1 MQVRQKI
8 DKIAT
13 TFRKNIKY
21 VKNGAVLC
29 AVFLLAYVGLINF
42 VCMKRSWIWIICT
55 IMGTSFLVLLYLQ
68 MRYADIMVKM
78 RRDQFDETVYRSLD
92 QASRELERT
101 ETFTYLQAVIAER
114 DKTIAHDF
122 LKQDSSEV
130 QIGAVADSALAATGY
145 LPTVVNRLPNTR
157 GLSVPGTK
165 RNNLWR
171 HASENFQKHVRKAY
185 VYERE
190 LLDEV
195 VLRVLYSASEK
206 QFHERL
212 DVLMLDHTM
221 KVALERNGITLPFH
235 FVVYASNGKEVFRCP
250 DYDSKGNNHVF
261 SQTLFRNDPTGKMG
275 YVQVHFPDMNT
286 YIYGIVKMVSPA
298 MVFTMVLFL
307 TFIVT
312 VYLVV
317 RQKKITQMK
326 NDFIN
331 NMTHEFKT
339 PLSVIS
345 IAAQMLADHTITK
358 SNETYERLGNTINNE
373 TKRLRFQVEK
383 VLQMSLFDRNNIAMK
398 MKELDAN
405 EVITNVVQALSLK
418 VTQKGGQVD
427 TRLEAVNPFVNA
439 DEMHFTNIIFNLM
452 DNAVKYRRDDVPL
465 HLVVSTWNKGDCF
478 CICVEDNGIGIGRED
493 IKRIF
498 DRFYR
503 VHTGNTHNVKGFG
516 LGLAYVKK
524 MVDLHQGTIRV
535 QSELGQGTKFVITL
549 PNNID

>member
-1 MQVRQKI
+1 MRR
-8 DKIAT
+8 
-13 TFRKNIKY
+13 F
-21 VKNGAVLC
+21 
-29 AVFLLAYVGLINF
+29 F
-42 VCMKRSWIWIICT
+42 VCLYMINIFVFMKRSWIWIICT

-68 MRYADIMVKM
+68 MRYADTMVKM

-92 QASRELERT
+92 QASRELERM
-101 ETFTYLQAVIAER
+101 ETFTYLQSVIAEH
-114 DKTIAHDF
+114 DKAKSLLF
-122 LKQDSSEV
+122 MAQDSLDASIDEV
-130 QIGAVADSALAATGY
+130 VDSALNATGY
-145 LPTVVNRLPNTR
+145 VPNVRNRIPNVM
-157 GLSVPGTK
+157 GLTVPGGR
-165 RNNLWR
+165 RNDLWS
-171 HASENFQKHVRKAY
+171 HATEQFQKTVKKAY

-212 DVLMLDHTM
+212 DILMLDNTM
-221 KVALERNGITLPFH
+221 KLALERNGITLPFH
-235 FVVYASNGKEVFRCP
+235 FVVYSSNGREVFRCP
-250 DYDSKGNNHVF
+250 DYEARGNEYTF

-275 YVQVHFPDMNT
+275 YVQVHFPDMNS
-286 YIYGIVKMVSPA
+286 YIMGIVKMVSPA

-307 TFIVT
+307 TFIIT

-317 RQKKITQMK
+317 RQKKVTQMK

-339 PLSVIS
+339 PLSTIS
-345 IAAQMLADHTITK
+345 IAAQMLADNSITK
-358 SNETYERLGNTINNE
+358 STETYERLGNAINDE

-383 VLQMSLFDRNNIAMK
+383 VLQMSLFDRDNIALK

-405 EVITNVVQALSLK
+405 EIIAHVVQTLSLK
-418 VTQKGGQVD
+418 VTQKGGQVEN
-427 TRLEAVNPFVNA
+427 RLEAIDPFINA

-465 HLVVSTWNKGDCF
+465 HLIVSTWNKGDCF
-478 CICVEDNGIGIGRED
+478 FICIEDNGIGISRED
-493 IKRIF
+493 TKRIF

-524 MVDLHQGTIRV
+524 MVDLHHGTIRV

-549 PNNID
+549 PNNKD

>member
-1 MQVRQKI
+1 MRLFFALLYMI
-8 DKIAT
+8 
-13 TFRKNIKY
+13 NIF
-21 VKNGAVLC
+21 
-29 AVFLLAYVGLINF
+29 VF
-42 VCMKRSWIWIICT
+42 MKRSWIWIICT

-68 MRYADIMVKM
+68 MRYADTMVKM

-92 QASRELERT
+92 QASRELERM
-101 ETFTYLQAVIAER
+101 ETFTYLQSVIAEH
-114 DKTIAHDF
+114 DKAKSLMFIAHDS
-122 LKQDSSEV
+122 LEASIGEVVDSV
-130 QIGAVADSALAATGY
+130 LNATGY
-145 LPTVVNRLPNTR
+145 VPNVRNKIPNVVGFT
-157 GLSVPGTK
+157 VPGWG
-165 RNNLWR
+165 RNNLWS
-171 HASENFQKHVRKAY
+171 HATEQFQKNVKKAY

-212 DVLMLDHTM
+212 DILMLDNTM
-221 KVALERNGITLPFH
+221 KLALERNGITLPFH
-235 FVVYASNGKEVFRCP
+235 FVVYSSNGREVFRCP
-250 DYDSKGNNHVF
+250 DYEARGNKYTF

-275 YVQVHFPDMNT
+275 YVQVHFPDMNS
-286 YIYGIVKMVSPA
+286 YIMGIVKMVSPA

-307 TFIVT
+307 TFIIT

-339 PLSVIS
+339 PLSTIS
-345 IAAQMLADHTITK
+345 IAAQMLADNSVTK
-358 SNETYERLGNTINNE
+358 SNETYERLGNAINNE

-383 VLQMSLFDRNNIAMK
+383 VLQMSLFDRDNIALK

-405 EVITNVVQALSLK
+405 EIIAHVVQTFSLK
-418 VTQKGGQVD
+418 VVQKGGQVD
-427 TRLEAVNPFVNA
+427 AVLDAIDPFVNA

-465 HLVVSTWNKGDCF
+465 HLIVSTWNKGDCL
-478 CICVEDNGIGIGRED
+478 CICIEDNGIGIRRED

-549 PNNID
+549 PNNKD

>member
-1 MQVRQKI
+1 MHR
-8 DKIAT
+8 
-13 TFRKNIKY
+13 F
-21 VKNGAVLC
+21 
-29 AVFLLAYVGLINF
+29 F
-42 VCMKRSWIWIICT
+42 VCLYMINIFVFMKRSWIWIICT

-68 MRYADIMVKM
+68 MRYADTMVKM

-92 QASRELERT
+92 QASRELERM
-101 ETFTYLQAVIAER
+101 ETFTYLQSVIAEH
-114 DKTIAHDF
+114 DKAKSLLF
-122 LKQDSSEV
+122 MAQDSLDASIDEV
-130 QIGAVADSALAATGY
+130 VDSALNATGY
-145 LPTVVNRLPNTR
+145 VPNVRNRIPNVM
-157 GLSVPGTK
+157 GLTVPGGS

-171 HASENFQKHVRKAY
+171 HATEQFQKTVKKAY

-212 DVLMLDHTM
+212 DILMLDNTM
-221 KVALERNGITLPFH
+221 KLALERNGITLPFH
-235 FVVYASNGKEVFRCP
+235 FVVYSSNGREVFRCP
-250 DYDSKGNNHVF
+250 DYEARGNEYTFN
-261 SQTLFRNDPTGKMG
+261 QTLFRNDPTGKMG
-275 YVQVHFPDMNT
+275 YVQVHFPDMNS
-286 YIYGIVKMVSPA
+286 YIMGIVKMVSPA

-307 TFIVT
+307 TFIIT

-317 RQKKITQMK
+317 RQKKVTQMK

-339 PLSVIS
+339 PLSTIS
-345 IAAQMLADHTITK
+345 IAAQMLADNSITK
-358 SNETYERLGNTINNE
+358 SNETYERLGNAINDE

-383 VLQMSLFDRNNIAMK
+383 VLQMSLFDRDNIALK

-405 EVITNVVQALSLK
+405 EIIAHVVQTLSLK
-418 VTQKGGQVD
+418 VTQKGGQVENH
-427 TRLEAVNPFVNA
+427 LEAIDPFVNA

-465 HLVVSTWNKGDCF
+465 HLIVSTWNKGDCL
-478 CICVEDNGIGIGRED
+478 CICIEDNGIGISRED

-524 MVDLHQGTIRV
+524 MVDLHHGTIRV

-549 PNNID
+549 PNNKD

>member
-1 MQVRQKI
+1 MHR
-8 DKIAT
+8 
-13 TFRKNIKY
+13 FF
-21 VKNGAVLC
+21 VLC
-29 AVFLLAYVGLINF
+29 YMINIFVF
-42 VCMKRSWIWIICT
+42 MKRSWIWIICI
-55 IMGTSFLVLLYLQ
+55 IMGASFLVLLYLQ
-68 MRYADIMVKM
+68 MRYAKAMVKM

-92 QASRELERT
+92 QASRELERA
-101 ETFTYLQAVIAER
+101 ETFTYLQTVIAE
-114 DKTIAHDF
+114 HDREKSQLF
-122 LKQDSSEV
+122 LMQDDSMGV
-130 QIGAVADSALAATGY
+130 QPGAIVDSVLSATGY
-145 LPTVVNRLPNTR
+145 VPKMLNRIPSV
-157 GLSVPGTK
+157 GLSVQNAN
-165 RNNLWR
+165 RYNIWR
-171 HASENFQKHVRKAY
+171 HATANFQKNVKKAY
-185 VYERE
+185 VYERG

-212 DVLMLDHTM
+212 DVMMLDNAM

-235 FVVYASNGKEVFRCP
+235 FVVYSSSGKEIFRCP
-250 DYDSKGNNHVF
+250 DYVAKGNKYVF
-261 SQTLFRNDPTGKMG
+261 NQTLFRNDPTGKMG
-275 YVQVHFPDMNT
+275 YVQVHFPDVNT
-286 YIYGIVKMVSPA
+286 YIMGIVKMVSPA
-298 MVFTMVLFL
+298 MVFTVVLFL
-307 TFIVT
+307 TFILT

-339 PLSVIS
+339 PLSTIS
-345 IAAQMLADHTITK
+345 IAAQMLADNSITK
-358 SNETYERLGNTINNE
+358 SNETYERLGNAINAE
-373 TKRLRFQVEK
+373 TRRLRFQVEK

-405 EVITNVVQALSLK
+405 EIITNVVQTFSLK
-418 VTQKGGQVD
+418 VTQKGGLVE
-427 TRLEAVNPFVNA
+427 TRLEAMDPFVNA
-439 DEMHFTNIIFNLM
+439 DEMHFTNIVFNLM

-465 HLVVSTWNKGDCF
+465 HLIVSTWNKGECL
-478 CICVEDNGIGIGRED
+478 CICIEDNGVGIGRED

-535 QSELGQGTKFVITL
+535 YSELGQGTKFVITL
-549 PNNID
+549 PNNKD